1 MNPFKILNIG
11 AGASKKE
18 IIQAVALAMREKKYS
33 GLELARAQ
41 KMLLD
46 PASGAAQEFLH
57 CLDTRSLRDRLAVKR
72 PDGLDR
78 PDIPG
83 CRAFRFL
90 TGKHE

>member
-57 CLDTRSLRDRLAVKR
+57 CIDTRSLRDRLAMKR

-78 PDIPG
+78 PDISG
-83 CRAFRFL
+83 LSRLSIFDGEL
-90 TGKHE
+90 

>member
-1 MNPFKILNIG
+1 MNPFKILNID

-33 GLELARAQ
+33 GREVACAQ

-46 PASGAAQEFLH
+46 PVSGAAQEFLH
-57 CLDTRSLRDRLAVKR
+57 CIDIRLLKDRLAVKK

-78 PDIPG
+78 PDISG
-83 CRAFRFL
+83 LARLSIFDGEA
-90 TGKHE
+90 

>member
-33 GLELARAQ
+33 GRELARAQ

-46 PASGAAQEFLH
+46 PVSGAAQAFLH
-57 CLDTRSLRDRLAVKR
+57 CIDIHPLKDRLVAKK
-72 PDGLDR
+72 PAGLDR
-78 PDIPG
+78 PDISELSRLSVFDG
-83 CRAFRFL
+83 
-90 TGKHE
+90 EV

>member
-33 GLELARAQ
+33 GRELARAQ

-46 PASGAAQEFLH
+46 PVSGAAQAFLH
-57 CLDTRSLRDRLAVKR
+57 CIDIHPLKDRLVVKK
-72 PDGLDR
+72 PAGLDR
-78 PDIPG
+78 PDISG
-83 CRAFRFL
+83 LSRLSIFD
-90 TGKHE
+90 GEV